1 MGFKKLVNDIK
12 VEKRRKL
19 IAIYC
24 RVSTEEQSENGYSI
38 DEQERLLEEWCKKM
52 GYVIYKCYSDRGI
65 SGKNIKDRPALKEL
79 LSDAKAGKFDM
90 VISWKIN
97 RVSRKLEDVLKI
109 VNLLEKNNITFKSY
123 SEPFETDTPAGR
135 MQFQMMALIGE
146 FERGTIAQNVKMG
159 MIAKAKSGNWCGG
172 RVLGYD
178 LVPNNSPE
186 EEKKGKNKLKINE
199 KEAEIVRFI
208 FNEYSK
214 GKGYKAI
221 TNQINKLGYK
231 TKKGND
237 FSVGSIRDILTNP
250 VYIGEI
256 RYNVRQN
263 WSEKRRRNI
272 NPNPIRVK
280 GKHEA
285 IIDRELWDKV
295 QLILESKKGKPS
307 RIYDGEYPLTGILRC
322 PKCGAGM
329 VISRTTNTLA
339 DGSKKRIAYYCCGN
353 WKNKGTSVC
362 NSNTIRVD
370 KANEYVFKKI
380 EELVSNEAMIKAVVK
395 NINKERKDK
404 VKPAKRLLG
413 DIDKELEKLDK
424 RKRKIFEAYEDDIL
438 TKEEFQTR
446 KNELN
451 EKIRILEEEK
461 KPLLNT
467 ISEEVSEEIPY
478 EFIKDIL
485 MNFSKILNS
494 SVSREQQKKLLH
506 MIISEITM
514 NESREIESIKLNI
527 NDKLVEYL
535 VKEGGV
541 PIKGIPSSF
550 MLINVGLKV
559 LNLDVVRGCKIKCV
573 NS

>member
-395 NINKERKDK
+395 NIDKERKDK

-559 LNLDVVRGCKIKCV
+559 LNLDVVI
-573 NS
+573 

>member
-1 MGFKKLVNDIK
+1 MGFNKLVNDIK
-12 VEKRRKL
+12 IEKRRKI

-24 RVSTEEQSENGYSI
+24 RVSTDEQAEFGYSI
-38 DEQERLLEEWCKKM
+38 DEQKRLLEEWCKAND
-52 GYVIYKCYSDRGI
+52 YIIYKCYSDRGI

-79 LSDAKAGKFDM
+79 LSDAKEGKFDM

-109 VNLLEKNNITFKSY
+109 VSLLEKNNITFKSY

-186 EEKKGKNKLKINE
+186 EEKKGKNKLEINE

-231 TKKGND
+231 TKKGNN

-339 DGSKKRIAYYCCGN
+339 DGTKKRIAYYCCGN

-438 TKEEFQTR
+438 TKEEFQIR
-446 KNELN
+446 KDELN

-467 ISEEVSEEIPY
+467 ISEDVSEEIPY

-485 MNFSKILNS
+485 MNFSKVLNS

-550 MLINVGLKV
+550 MLINIGLKV
-559 LNLDVVRGCKIKCV
+559 LNLSIVI
-573 NS
+573 

>member
-12 VEKRRKL
+12 IEKRRKI

-24 RVSTEEQSENGYSI
+24 RVSTDEQAEFGYSI
-38 DEQERLLEEWCKKM
+38 DEQKRLLEEWCKAND
-52 GYVIYKCYSDRGI
+52 YIIYKCYSDRGI

-79 LSDAKAGKFDM
+79 LSDAKEGKFDM

-109 VNLLEKNNITFKSY
+109 VSLLEKNNITFKSY

-186 EEKKGKNKLKINE
+186 EEKKGKNKLEINE

-231 TKKGND
+231 TKKGNN

-339 DGSKKRIAYYCCGN
+339 DGTKKRIAYYCCGN

-438 TKEEFQTR
+438 TKEEFQIR
-446 KNELN
+446 KDELN

-467 ISEEVSEEIPY
+467 ISEDVSEEIPY

-550 MLINVGLKV
+550 MLINIGLKV
-559 LNLDVVRGCKIKCV
+559 LNLSIVI
-573 NS
+573 

>member
-1 MGFKKLVNDIK
+1 MGFKKLVNDTKI
-12 VEKRRKL
+12 EKRRKI

-24 RVSTEEQSENGYSI
+24 RVSTDEQAEFGYSI
-38 DEQERLLEEWCKKM
+38 DEQKRLLEEWCKAND
-52 GYVIYKCYSDRGI
+52 YIIYKCYSDRGI

-79 LSDAKAGKFDM
+79 LSDAKEGKFDM

-109 VNLLEKNNITFKSY
+109 VNILEKNNITFKSY

-186 EEKKGKNKLKINE
+186 EEKKGKNKLEINE

-221 TNQINKLGYK
+221 TNKMNKLGYK
-231 TKKGND
+231 TKKGNN

-307 RIYDGEYPLTGILRC
+307 RIYDGEYLLTGILRC

-339 DGSKKRIAYYCCGN
+339 DGTKKRIAYYCCGN

-446 KNELN
+446 KDELN

-467 ISEEVSEEIPY
+467 ISEDVSEEIPY

-514 NESREIESIKLNI
+514 NESREIDSIKLNI

-550 MLINVGLKV
+550 MLINIGIRI
-559 LNLDVVRGCKIKCV
+559 LNLDIVI
-573 NS
+573 

>member
-97 RVSRKLEDVLKI
+97 RLSRKLEDVLKI

-186 EEKKGKNKLKINE
+186 EEKKGKNKLEINE

-221 TNQINKLGYK
+221 TNKMNKLGYK
-231 TKKGND
+231 TKKGNN

-339 DGSKKRIAYYCCGN
+339 DGTKKRIAYYCCGN

-380 EELVSNEAMIKAVVK
+380 EELVSNEAVIKAVVK

-438 TKEEFQTR
+438 TKAEFQIR
-446 KNELN
+446 KDELN

-467 ISEEVSEEIPY
+467 ISEDVSEEIPY

-541 PIKGIPSSF
+541 PIKGIPFSF
-550 MLINVGLKV
+550 MLRNVGLKV
-559 LNLDVVRGCKIKCV
+559 LDLDVVI
-573 NS
+573 

>member
-109 VNLLEKNNITFKSY
+109 VNILEKNNITFKSY

-159 MIAKAKSGNWCGG
+159 MISKAKSGNWCGG

-339 DGSKKRIAYYCCGN
+339 DGNKRRIAYYCCGN

-446 KNELN
+446 KDELN

-467 ISEEVSEEIPY
+467 ISEDVSEEIPY

-514 NESREIESIKLNI
+514 NESREIDSIKLNI

-550 MLINVGLKV
+550 MLRNVGV
-559 LNLDVVRGCKIKCV
+559 SILNVSI
-573 NS
+573 SI

>member
-79 LSDAKAGKFDM
+79 LSDAKEGKFDM

-109 VNLLEKNNITFKSY
+109 VNILEKNNITFKSY

-186 EEKKGKNKLKINE
+186 EEKKGKNKLEINE

-221 TNQINKLGYK
+221 TNKMNKLGYK
-231 TKKGND
+231 TKKGNN

-339 DGSKKRIAYYCCGN
+339 DGTKKRIAYYCCGN

-494 SVSREQQKKLLH
+494 SISREQQKKLLH

-514 NESREIESIKLNI
+514 NESREIDSIKLNI
-527 NDKLVEYL
+527 NDKLVDYL

-550 MLINVGLKV
+550 ILRNIGLNI
-559 LNLDVVRGCKIKCV
+559 LNLDIILY
-573 NS
+573 

>member
-12 VEKRRKL
+12 IEKRRKI

-24 RVSTEEQSENGYSI
+24 RVSTDEQAEFGYSI
-38 DEQERLLEEWCKKM
+38 DEQKRLLEEWCKAND
-52 GYVIYKCYSDRGI
+52 YIIYKCYSDRGI

-79 LSDAKAGKFDM
+79 LSDAKEGKFDM

-109 VNLLEKNNITFKSY
+109 VSLLEKNNITFKSY

-186 EEKKGKNKLKINE
+186 EEKKGKNKLEINE

-231 TKKGND
+231 TKKGNN

-339 DGSKKRIAYYCCGN
+339 DGTKKRIAYYCCGN

-438 TKEEFQTR
+438 TKDEFQTR

-559 LNLDVVRGCKIKCV
+559 LNLDVVI
-573 NS
+573 

>member
-1 MGFKKLVNDIK
+1 MRFKKLVNDIK
-12 VEKRRKL
+12 IEKRRKI

-24 RVSTEEQSENGYSI
+24 RVSTDEQAEFGYSI
-38 DEQERLLEEWCKKM
+38 DEQKRLLEEWCKAND
-52 GYVIYKCYSDRGI
+52 YIIYKCYSDRGI

-79 LSDAKAGKFDM
+79 LSDAKEGKFDM

-109 VNLLEKNNITFKSY
+109 VSLLEKNNITFKSY

-186 EEKKGKNKLKINE
+186 EEKKGKNKLEINE

-231 TKKGND
+231 TKKGNN

-295 QLILESKKGKPS
+295 KLILE
-307 RIYDGEYPLTGILRC
+307 R
-322 PKCGAGM
+322 
-329 VISRTTNTLA
+329 
-339 DGSKKRIAYYCCGN
+339 KKR
-353 WKNKGTSVC
+353 
-362 NSNTIRVD
+362 
-370 KANEYVFKKI
+370 
-380 EELVSNEAMIKAVVK
+380 
-395 NINKERKDK
+395 
-404 VKPAKRLLG
+404 KP
-413 DIDKELEKLDK
+413 
-424 RKRKIFEAYEDDIL
+424 
-438 TKEEFQTR
+438 
-446 KNELN
+446 
-451 EKIRILEEEK
+451 
-461 KPLLNT
+461 
-467 ISEEVSEEIPY
+467 
-478 EFIKDIL
+478 
-485 MNFSKILNS
+485 
-494 SVSREQQKKLLH
+494 
-506 MIISEITM
+506 
-514 NESREIESIKLNI
+514 
-527 NDKLVEYL
+527 
-535 VKEGGV
+535 
-541 PIKGIPSSF
+541 
-550 MLINVGLKV
+550 
-559 LNLDVVRGCKIKCV
+559 
-573 NS
+573 

>member
-12 VEKRRKL
+12 IEKRRKI

-24 RVSTEEQSENGYSI
+24 RVSADEQAEFGYSI
-38 DEQERLLEEWCKKM
+38 DEQKRLLEEWCKAND
-52 GYVIYKCYSDRGI
+52 YIIYKCYSDRGI

-79 LSDAKAGKFDM
+79 LSDAKEGKFDM

-109 VNLLEKNNITFKSY
+109 VNLLEKNDITFKSY

-186 EEKKGKNKLKINE
+186 EEKKGKNKLEINE

-221 TNQINKLGYK
+221 TNKMNKLGYK
-231 TKKGND
+231 TKRGNN

-339 DGSKKRIAYYCCGN
+339 DGTKKRIAYYCCGN

-404 VKPAKRLLG
+404 VKPAKRLLS

-446 KNELN
+446 KDELN

-467 ISEEVSEEIPY
+467 IYEDGSEEIPY

-494 SVSREQQKKLLH
+494 STSREQQKKLLH
-506 MIISEITM
+506 MVISEITM
-514 NESREIESIKLNI
+514 NESREIDSIKLNI

-559 LNLDVVRGCKIKCV
+559 LNLDVVI
-573 NS
+573 

>member
-12 VEKRRKL
+12 IEKRRKI

-559 LNLDVVRGCKIKCV
+559 LNLDVVI
-573 NS
+573 

>member
-1 MGFKKLVNDIK
+1 MGFKKLVNDTKI
-12 VEKRRKL
+12 EKRRKI

-24 RVSTEEQSENGYSI
+24 RVSTDEQAEFGYSI
-38 DEQERLLEEWCKKM
+38 DEQKRLLEEWCKAND
-52 GYVIYKCYSDRGI
+52 YIIYKCYSDRGI

-79 LSDAKAGKFDM
+79 LSDAKEGKFDM

-186 EEKKGKNKLKINE
+186 EEKKGKNKLEINE

-221 TNQINKLGYK
+221 TNKMNKLGYK
-231 TKKGND
+231 TKKGNN

-339 DGSKKRIAYYCCGN
+339 DGTKKRIAYYCCGN

-446 KNELN
+446 KDELN

-467 ISEEVSEEIPY
+467 ISEDVSEEIPY

-485 MNFSKILNS
+485 MNFSKVLNS

-514 NESREIESIKLNI
+514 NESREIDSIKLNI

-535 VKEGGV
+535 VKEGAV

-550 MLINVGLKV
+550 MLRNIGLKV
-559 LNLDVVRGCKIKCV
+559 LNLEIVI
-573 NS
+573 

>member
-1 MGFKKLVNDIK
+1 MGFNKLVNDIK
-12 VEKRRKL
+12 IEKRRKI

-24 RVSTEEQSENGYSI
+24 RVSTDEQAEFGYSI
-38 DEQERLLEEWCKKM
+38 DEQKRLLEEWCKAND
-52 GYVIYKCYSDRGI
+52 YIIYKCYSDRGI

-109 VNLLEKNNITFKSY
+109 VNILEKNNITFKSY

-186 EEKKGKNKLKINE
+186 EEKKGKNKLEINE

-231 TKKGND
+231 TKKGNS
-237 FSVGSIRDILTNP
+237 FAVGAIRDILTNP

-280 GKHEA
+280 GKHKA
-285 IIDRELWDKV
+285 IIDKELWDKV

-353 WKNKGTSVC
+353 WKNKGTGVC

-380 EELVSNEAMIKAVVK
+380 EELVSNEAIVKAVVK
-395 NINKERKDK
+395 NINKERKEK

-438 TKEEFQTR
+438 TKEEFQIR
-446 KNELN
+446 KDELN

-461 KPLLNT
+461 KPLLKT
-467 ISEEVSEEIPY
+467 ISEDVSEEIPY

-494 SVSREQQKKLLH
+494 SVIREQQKKLLH

-514 NESREIESIKLNI
+514 NESREIDSIKLNI

-541 PIKGIPSSF
+541 SIKGIPSSF
-550 MLINVGLKV
+550 MLRNIGLKV
-559 LNLDVVRGCKIKCV
+559 LNLDIVI
-573 NS
+573 

>member
-1 MGFKKLVNDIK
+1 MGFKKLVNDTKI
-12 VEKRRKL
+12 EKRRKI

-24 RVSTEEQSENGYSI
+24 RVSTDEQAEFGYSI
-38 DEQERLLEEWCKKM
+38 DEQKRLLEEWCKAND
-52 GYVIYKCYSDRGI
+52 YIIYKCYSDRGI

-353 WKNKGTSVC
+353 WKNKGTSVF

-559 LNLDVVRGCKIKCV
+559 LNLDVVI
-573 NS
+573 

>member
-1 MGFKKLVNDIK
+1 MVNDIK
-12 VEKRRKL
+12 IEKRRKI

-24 RVSTEEQSENGYSI
+24 RVSTDEQAEFGYSI
-38 DEQERLLEEWCKKM
+38 DEQKRLLEEWCKAND
-52 GYVIYKCYSDRGI
+52 YIIYKCYSDRGI

-79 LSDAKAGKFDM
+79 LSDAKEGKFDM

-109 VNLLEKNNITFKSY
+109 VNILEKNNITFKSY

-186 EEKKGKNKLKINE
+186 EEKKGKNKLEINE

-221 TNQINKLGYK
+221 TNKMNKLGYK
-231 TKKGND
+231 TKKGNN

-339 DGSKKRIAYYCCGN
+339 DGTKKRIAYYCCGN

-380 EELVSNEAMIKAVVK
+380 EELVSNEAMIKAVVE

-446 KNELN
+446 KDELN

-467 ISEEVSEEIPY
+467 ISEDVSEEIPY

-514 NESREIESIKLNI
+514 NESREIDSIKLNI

-550 MLINVGLKV
+550 MLRNIGLKV
-559 LNLDVVRGCKIKCV
+559 LDLDIVIIG
-573 NS
+573 

>member
-109 VNLLEKNNITFKSY
+109 VNILEKNNITFKSY

-186 EEKKGKNKLKINE
+186 EEKKGKNKLEINE

-231 TKKGND
+231 TKKGNN

-339 DGSKKRIAYYCCGN
+339 DGTKRRIAYYCCGN

-446 KNELN
+446 KDELN

-514 NESREIESIKLNI
+514 NESREIDSIKLNI

-559 LNLDVVRGCKIKCV
+559 LNLDVVI
-573 NS
+573 

>member
-109 VNLLEKNNITFKSY
+109 VNILEENNITFKSY

-146 FERGTIAQNVKMG
+146 FERGTISQNIKMG
-159 MIAKAKSGNWCGG
+159 MCAKVKSGNWCGG

-186 EEKKGKNKLKINE
+186 EEKKGKNKLEINE

-413 DIDKELEKLDK
+413 AIDKELEKLDK

-438 TKEEFQTR
+438 TKDEFQTR
-446 KNELN
+446 KDELN

-485 MNFSKILNS
+485 INFSKILNS

-559 LNLDVVRGCKIKCV
+559 LNLDVVI
-573 NS
+573 

>member
-535 VKEGGV
+535 VKEGGG

-559 LNLDVVRGCKIKCV
+559 LNLDVVI
-573 NS
+573 

>member
-12 VEKRRKL
+12 IEKRRKI

-24 RVSTEEQSENGYSI
+24 RVSTDEQAEFGYSI
-38 DEQERLLEEWCKKM
+38 DEQKRLLEEWCKAND
-52 GYVIYKCYSDRGI
+52 YIIYKCYSDRGI

-79 LSDAKAGKFDM
+79 LSDAKEGKFDM

-159 MIAKAKSGNWCGG
+159 MIAKAKNGNWCGG

-186 EEKKGKNKLKINE
+186 EEKKGKNKLEINE

-221 TNQINKLGYK
+221 TNKMNKLGYK
-231 TKKGND
+231 TKKGNN

-339 DGSKKRIAYYCCGN
+339 DGTKKRIAYYCCGN

-446 KNELN
+446 KDELN

-467 ISEEVSEEIPY
+467 ISEDVSEEIPY

-485 MNFSKILNS
+485 KNFSKVLNS

-514 NESREIESIKLNI
+514 NESREIDSIKLNI

-550 MLINVGLKV
+550 MLRNIGLKV
-559 LNLDVVRGCKIKCV
+559 LNLEIVI
-573 NS
+573 

>member
-1 MGFKKLVNDIK
+1 MGFNKLVNDIK

-186 EEKKGKNKLKINE
+186 EEKKGKNKLEINE

-231 TKKGND
+231 TKKGNN

-339 DGSKKRIAYYCCGN
+339 DGTKKRIAYYCCGN

-451 EKIRILEEEK
+451 EKIRTLEEEK

-514 NESREIESIKLNI
+514 NESREIDSIKLNI

-550 MLINVGLKV
+550 MLKNIGLKV
-559 LNLDVVRGCKIKCV
+559 LDLDIAIIG
-573 NS
+573 

>member
-79 LSDAKAGKFDM
+79 LSDAKEGKFDM

-109 VNLLEKNNITFKSY
+109 VSLLEKNNITFKSY

-339 DGSKKRIAYYCCGN
+339 DGTKKRIAYYCCGN

-467 ISEEVSEEIPY
+467 ISEDVSEEIPY

-559 LNLDVVRGCKIKCV
+559 LNLDVVI
-573 NS
+573 

>member
-221 TNQINKLGYK
+221 TNKLNKLDYK

-339 DGSKKRIAYYCCGN
+339 DGTKKRIAYYCCGN

-446 KNELN
+446 KDELN

-467 ISEEVSEEIPY
+467 ISEDVSEEIPY

-485 MNFSKILNS
+485 MNFSKVLNS

-559 LNLDVVRGCKIKCV
+559 LNLDVVI
-573 NS
+573 

>member
-109 VNLLEKNNITFKSY
+109 VNILEKNNITFKSY

-186 EEKKGKNKLKINE
+186 EEKKGKNKLEINE

-231 TKKGND
+231 TKKGNN

-339 DGSKKRIAYYCCGN
+339 DGTKRRIAYYCCGN

-446 KNELN
+446 KDELN

-467 ISEEVSEEIPY
+467 ISEDVSEEIPY

-514 NESREIESIKLNI
+514 NESREIDSIKLNI

-550 MLINVGLKV
+550 MLRNVGV
-559 LNLDVVRGCKIKCV
+559 SILNVSI
-573 NS
+573 SI